1 MMIERF
7 KLSADSLDHLD
18 YKGRRFTAILEI
30 IQLLVES
37 ERTELGGS
45 SIATG
50 APDSGKPIA
59 HN

>member
-1 MMIERF
+1 MVIERF
-7 KLSADSLDHLD
+7 KLPADFFDHLD
-18 YKGRRFTAILEI
+18 YKGRRSTTILEI
-30 IQLLVES
+30 MQLLAES
-37 ERTELGGS
+37 ERTELGS